1 MDYQADSKGFFQLVL
16 NCCSYFSYFYSET
29 DLKPYSKMSDFHI
42 AREAHQ

>member
-1 MDYQADSKGFFQLVL
+1 MGYQAASKGFIQSVL
-16 NCCSYFSYFYSET
+16 NYCSYFSYFYSET